1 MNRIIFLGVRCP
13 RLLLWA
19 NVASLALAWVT
30 RALWCGCSAFL
41 VLDLGSGCCRLTG
54 LLPVRCSCMLSCLQA
69 KEEDK
74 SQLLGMCND
83 LMTRLE
89 REGLSA

>member
-1 MNRIIFLGVRCP
+1 MLPVAAVGECCVSSSCLGDTCTLVR
-13 RLLLWA
+13 
-19 NVASLALAWVT
+19 
-30 RALWCGCSAFL
+30 
-41 VLDLGSGCCRLTG
+41 VLRHSHVGSGQW
-54 LLPVRCSCMLSCLQA
+54 LLSIDRVAAGAVLMHAFTLQA